1 MNLDQPQ
8 NPLVIIEGLRQ
19 QIYMMGANDS
29 ENAQINVII
38 EKYKTGEIEG
48 PEAIQCVTEL
58 LNSKQDYH

>member
-29 ENAQINVII
+29 ENTQINVII

-48 PEAIQCVTEL
+48 VEAIQCVTEL